1 MSTLLIETLDAVD
14 PLVQQFRLSL
24 DTRYVIG
31 AFIPYLYMH
40 NAPNGIFTFSLLNAD
55 DVTVFSQSF
64 TSADIKA
71 SLNTLNDY
79 AHVFFPVV
87 PSTPMILEKGLY
99 TAKLQASGGYD
110 QMANGFLAWI
120 KQHEDLNNE
129 LDYTPSIDLQN
140 PLALRLKIL
149 KQGIYI

>member
-1 MSTLLIETLDAVD
+1 VSTLLIETLDSVD
-14 PLVQQFRLSL
+14 PLTQQFRLSL

-40 NAPNGIFTFSLLNAD
+40 NAPNGIFTFEILKSGI
-55 DVTVFSQSF
+55 TVFQKSF

-71 SLNTLNDY
+71 SLNTTDDY
-79 AHVFFPVV
+79 AHVFYPVV
-87 PSTPMILEKGLY
+87 PATPMILEKGEF

-110 QMANGFLAWI
+110 HMANGFLAWI

-149 KQGIYI
+149 KQGIYV